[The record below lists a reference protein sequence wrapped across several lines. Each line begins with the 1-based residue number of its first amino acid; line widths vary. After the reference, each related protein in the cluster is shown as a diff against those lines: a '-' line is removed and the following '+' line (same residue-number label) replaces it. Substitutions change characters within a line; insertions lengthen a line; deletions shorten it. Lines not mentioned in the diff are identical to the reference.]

1 MAFFGGQQN
10 VSLNKHYMKNLIMTA
25 MDKKKMP
32 VQQRMCLK
40 TFASLD
46 FSGSGSEI
54 TRSLRVPAI
63 DTLMNVNM
71 IFEWSDTISWGA
83 GPSVTLR
90 DSV

>member
-1 MAFFGGQQN
+1 
-10 VSLNKHYMKNLIMTA
+10 MKNLIMTA

-71 IFEWSDTISWGA
+71 IFLMVRHHLWGA

-90 DSV
+90 ESV